1 MVPLVCGLFHT
12 QNYLKLSVAE
22 RPAMLHLSVVSSNS
36 AIPRVLSS
44 IISYFTFRFT
54 AAYY

>member
-1 MVPLVCGLFHT
+1 MVPSVCGLFHT

-22 RPAMLHLSVVSSNS
+22 RLAMLHLSVVSSNS